1 MHSRI
6 APMRSRRKANMLA
19 AEKLTRGQITEKD
32 VLEILSLWYFSHNT
46 NRANVFPIG
55 ATSVESDTLGLVR
68 SRTGRVTATSLTKR
82 APAVFEIL
90 SRWLKESLPAIFQE
104 PFAFTSISVN
114 HGYAARKHR
123 DCYNVGPSMTKAFG
137 DFEGGR
143 LLYWADDDGTVSC
156 ADLPMAQAISFESNR
171 EMVLFDGRR
180 CHAVTPFTGGSRYS
194 IVFFTLQGFD
204 KASAAS
210 KEALKGAPWPSHA
223 SQSYWGSLLSPPKGH
238 GQRGILSSFGFED
251 KPPAIQFC
259 RKSITKLKS
268 LFRHVLNF
276 VIDPALMSTL
286 TALDRIAQE
295 QCLSPTSW
303 EGSIVDTSRLKPV
316 GSQAHRHW
324 KVWQKVGGT
333 KMGYCEKGVW
343 TSLGNPGGGYGGVC
357 GNALCSA
364 YVHILPYPG
373 LPTLSSP
380 SFAAPHARSSK
391 KARAV
396 VNGLWAGR
404 NVSLMTSR
412 LYVIW
417 RWEVRDGS
425 KWVPTVSGK
434 YVCVSRRRVP
444 ADRVT
449 VRARISDSVSSPLS
463 IGIGFIDTKD
473 PQQIVQTVSG
483 TSSTF
488 CFRGG
493 ILNTILRYWILTEG
507 AQFQSEP
514 LAAQESTGE
523 FLLEIVDLR
532 APSVSEGNYL
542 AAVVDTP
549 LDLEP
554 CWTF

>member
-1 MHSRI
+1 MRYI
-6 APMRSRRKANMLA
+6 AH
-19 AEKLTRGQITEKD
+19 I
-32 VLEILSLWYFSHNT
+32 
-46 NRANVFPIG
+46 
-55 ATSVESDTLGLVR
+55 
-68 SRTGRVTATSLTKR
+68 
-82 APAVFEIL
+82 
-90 SRWLKESLPAIFQE
+90 
-104 PFAFTSISVN
+104 SIS
-114 HGYAARKHR
+114 
-123 DCYNVGPSMTKAFG
+123 P
-137 DFEGGR
+137 
-143 LLYWADDDGTVSC
+143 
-156 ADLPMAQAISFESNR
+156 
-171 EMVLFDGRR
+171 
-180 CHAVTPFTGGSRYS
+180 
-194 IVFFTLQGFD
+194 
-204 KASAAS
+204 
-210 KEALKGAPWPSHA
+210 
-223 SQSYWGSLLSPPKGH
+223 
-238 GQRGILSSFGFED
+238 
-251 KPPAIQFC
+251 
-259 RKSITKLKS
+259 
-268 LFRHVLNF
+268 
-276 VIDPALMSTL
+276 
-286 TALDRIAQE
+286 
-295 QCLSPTSW
+295 
-303 EGSIVDTSRLKPV
+303 
-316 GSQAHRHW
+316 
-324 KVWQKVGGT
+324 
-333 KMGYCEKGVW
+333 
-343 TSLGNPGGGYGGVC
+343 
-357 GNALCSA
+357 
-364 YVHILPYPG
+364 PG

-425 KWVPTVSGK
+425 KWVPTVGGK

-488 CFRGG
+488 SFRGG

-542 AAVVDTP
+542 AAVVDAP